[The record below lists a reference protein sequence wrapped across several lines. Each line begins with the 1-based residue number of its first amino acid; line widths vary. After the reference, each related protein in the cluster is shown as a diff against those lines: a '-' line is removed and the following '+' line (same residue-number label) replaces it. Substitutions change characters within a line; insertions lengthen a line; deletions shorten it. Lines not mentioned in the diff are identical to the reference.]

1 MNRSPARRSGLPV
14 SRQALAACGCGLLM
28 GQVVNGIAIFR
39 EGSRL
44 GLVLALVF
52 VLSGSVSLMLVLLH
66 WRGGPA
72 AVRQTSFYGWL
83 AALGSGVLMSL
94 HGGTLF

>member
-1 MNRSPARRSGLPV
+1 MNRSPVQRPGLLV
-14 SRQALAACGCGLLM
+14 SRQALVACLCGLLM

-52 VLSGSVSLMLVLLH
+52 VVSGSVSLMLVLLH

-83 AALGSGVLMSL
+83 AALGAGVLLSL
-94 HGGTLF
+94 HGGMLL